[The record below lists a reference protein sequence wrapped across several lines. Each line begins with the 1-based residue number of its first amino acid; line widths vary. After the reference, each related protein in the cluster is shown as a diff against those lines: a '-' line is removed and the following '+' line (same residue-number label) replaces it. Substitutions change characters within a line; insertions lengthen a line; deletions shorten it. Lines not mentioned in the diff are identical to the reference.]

1 MNNRTFILPIVIV
14 LAIAVGVLITVQK
27 VNSPV
32 MVRLI
37 TQQNEILKMNQ
48 VIQRQLMQLTTKI
61 NEQNSQNSPSEG
73 QANKA
78 NTDQFSMEARVSALE
93 KRIVDLTN
101 MVQKLSSGQAVQQ
114 VPQRQQEDY
123 SKVYKLDAAHSPVK
137 GNPSAPIT
145 IVEFMDIQCPY
156 CSRFHP
162 VVDEVLAAYPDKVNF
177 ILKNFPLQFHSGAR
191 PAAKAAFAA
200 GEQGK
205 YHEMIKLLLDNNREL
220 TENKFK
226 ELAGQLGLN
235 VEKFMND
242 LKEKDAQYEGWI
254 QQDIMLATQ
263 SDVRGTPT
271 FFLGGRKTTARDLGN
286 FKTQIDALLKQ

>member
-1 MNNRTFILPIVIV
+1 MNNRTFVLPIVIV
-14 LAIAVGVLITVQK
+14 LAIAIGVLITVQK

-32 MVRLI
+32 MARLI
-37 TQQNEILKMNQ
+37 TQQNEILKVNQ
-48 VIQRQLMQLTTKI
+48 VIQRQLMQLST
-61 NEQNSQNSPSEG
+61 QVSASDSPAG
-73 QANKA
+73 QAANKDQA
-78 NTDQFSMEARVSALE
+78 GQFSLESRVSALE

-101 MVQKLSSGQAVQQ
+101 AVQKLSGQDIRQA
-114 VPQRQQEDY
+114 PQRQQEDY
-123 SKVYKLDAAHSPVK
+123 SKVYKLEAGHSPIK
-137 GNPSAPIT
+137 GNPAAPIS

-177 ILKNFPLQFHSGAR
+177 ILKNFPLQFHPMAR

-205 YHEMIKLLLDNNREL
+205 YYEMINLLLDNNREL
-220 TENKFK
+220 SENKFK

-235 VEKFMND
+235 VEQFTND
-242 LKEKDAQYEGWI
+242 LKQKDAQYEEWI
-254 QQDIMLATQ
+254 KQDIMLGTQ

-271 FFLGGRKTTARDLGN
+271 FFLGGRKTTARDLPS
-286 FKTQIDALLKQ
+286 FKTQIDGLLKK

>member
-271 FFLGGRKTTARDLGN
+271 FFLGGRKTTARDFVN

>member
-1 MNNRTFILPIVIV
+1 MNNRTFVLPIVIV
-14 LAIAVGVLITVQK
+14 LAIAIGVLITVQK

-32 MVRLI
+32 MARLI

-48 VIQRQLMQLTTKI
+48 VIQRQLMQLSTKMSAP
-61 NEQNSQNSPSEG
+61 NNQNAPAEG
-73 QANKA
+73 QAADTA
-78 NTDQFSMEARVSALE
+78 NTGRFALEARVSALE

-101 MVQKLSSGQAVQQ
+101 AVQKMSGQAAQQ
-114 VPQRQQEDY
+114 APQRPQEDY
-123 SKVYKLDAAHSPVK
+123 NKEYKLEAGHSPIK
-137 GNPSAPIT
+137 GNPAAPIS

-162 VVDEVLAAYPDKVNF
+162 VVDQVLATYPDKVNF
-177 ILKNFPLQFHSGAR
+177 ILKNFPLQFHPMAK

-205 YHEMIKLLLDNNREL
+205 YYEMINLLLDNSRALSE
-220 TENKFK
+220 EKFR

-235 VEKFMND
+235 VEKFTDD
-242 LKEKDAQYEGWI
+242 LKKKDAQYEEWI
-254 QQDIMLATQ
+254 SQDIMLGTQ

-271 FFLGGRKTTARDLGN
+271 FFVGGRKTMARDLAA
-286 FKTQIDALLKQ
+286 FKTQIDALLKK